1 MSVTKTV
8 DGTKATLAID
18 GWLDTQSAP
27 ELADAL
33 NGLEEQVESLVL
45 DLAALEYVSS
55 AGIRQIVAAHKK
67 MGGALV
73 VENVA
78 PEVLEVFRLTGV
90 DKRLD
95 IR

>member
-1 MSVTKTV
+1 MAISKQV
-8 DGTKATLAID
+8 DGTQATFSID

-27 ELADAL
+27 ELAAAL
-33 NGLEEQVESLVL
+33 DELDESAESLVL

-67 MGGALV
+67 MSGKLTV
-73 VENVA
+73 RNVA

-90 DKRLD
+90 DSRLN
-95 IR
+95 IE

>member
-1 MSVTKTV
+1 MAIAKTV
-8 DGTKATLAID
+8 DGAQTTLAID

-27 ELADAL
+27 ELAAVLDEL
-33 NGLEEQVESLVL
+33 GDGVEELVL

-67 MGGALV
+67 MGGKLV
-73 VENVA
+73 VRNVA

-90 DKRLD
+90 DSRLN
-95 IR
+95 IE

>member
-1 MSVTKTV
+1 MAIAKTV
-8 DGTKATLAID
+8 DGTRVTLAID

-27 ELADAL
+27 ELAAVLD
-33 NGLEEQVESLVL
+33 GLDKEVDELVL

-67 MGGALV
+67 MGGKLIVRNV
-73 VENVA
+73 V

-90 DKRLD
+90 DNRLN
-95 IR
+95 IE